1 MSYDI
6 DHQPGMSYGRT
17 LLTLFGFLLLGMV
30 AGSLFSASVWTLMT
44 GRGIATLSQDMLD
57 PHFANALR
65 IMQLVSSL
73 FLFFL
78 PAWGAIRILHRS
90 PMRFMGFQQGRDL
103 RMAGLVVLVMAACLP
118 MVGSLS
124 ELNRMIP
131 VPSSY
136 QKVFQ
141 DMEDSYMRQ
150 MKAMARMGGFMDY
163 LSCLLIMAFIPALF
177 EESFFRGGMQNLL
190 QRMTSRPWVAVI
202 VTSLVFSAIHF
213 SYYGFIPR
221 FALGLVLGL
230 LFQYSGSL
238 WMSILGHF
246 LNNAVVVTYIYW
258 LTLHGRP
265 IEEAMD
271 DSQPLWYGLPATL
284 AIVGL
289 MVLYRRRGEQIQRG
303 RMSPED
309 RSREEKWLA

>member
-6 DHQPGMSYGRT
+6 DHRPGMSYGRT
-17 LLTLFGFLLLGMV
+17 LLTLFGFLLVGMV
-30 AGSLFSASVWTLMT
+30 AGSLFSAGIWTLMT
-44 GRGIATLSQDMLD
+44 GRGMRSMSQDMLD
-57 PHFANALR
+57 PHYANALR

-78 PAWGAIRILHRS
+78 PAWGGIRILHRS
-90 PMRFMGFQQGRDL
+90 PLRFMGFHEGRDL
-103 RMAGLVVLVMAACLP
+103 RMAGLAVLVMAACLP
-118 MVGSLS
+118 LVGSLS
-124 ELNRMIP
+124 DLNRMIP
-131 VPSSY
+131 VPASY

-141 DMEDSYMRQ
+141 EMEDSYQHQ

-163 LSCLLIMAFIPALF
+163 LSCLLIMAFFPALF
-177 EESFFRGGMQNLL
+177 EETFFRGGMQNLL
-190 QRMTSRPWVAVI
+190 HRMTSRPWMAVI
-202 VTSLVFSAIHF
+202 VTAFVFSAIHF

-221 FALGLVLGL
+221 FALGVVLGL

-238 WMSILGHF
+238 WMAILGHF

-258 LTLHGRP
+258 LTLQGRP

-271 DSQPLWYGLPATL
+271 GSQPLWYGLPATL

-289 MVLYRRRGEQIQRG
+289 MVLYRRRGEQLRRD
-303 RMSPED
+303 RMLPED
-309 RSREEKWLA
+309 QAREEKWLA

>member
-6 DHQPGMSYGRT
+6 DHHPGMSYGRT
-17 LLTLFGFLLLGMV
+17 LLTLFGFLLVGMV
-30 AGSLFSASVWTLMT
+30 AGSLFSAGVWSLMT

-57 PHFANALR
+57 PHYANALR
-65 IMQLVSSL
+65 IMQLVSTL

-90 PMRFMGFQQGRDL
+90 PLRFMGFHQGRDL

-136 QKVFQ
+136 QKMFQ
-141 DMEDSYMRQ
+141 DMEESYQRQ
-150 MKAMARMGGFMDY
+150 MTAMARMGGFMDY
-163 LSCLLIMAFIPALF
+163 LSCLLIMGFIPALF
-177 EESFFRGGMQNLL
+177 EETFFRGAMQNLL
-190 QRMTSRPWVAVI
+190 HRMSPRPWMAVV
-202 VTSLVFSAIHF
+202 VTSIVFSAIHF

-221 FALGLVLGL
+221 FVLGVVLGL
-230 LFQYSGSL
+230 LFQFSGSL
-238 WMSILGHF
+238 WMAILGHF
-246 LNNAVVVTYIYW
+246 LNNAVIVTYIYW
-258 LTLHGRP
+258 LILHGRP

-289 MVLYRRRGEQIQRG
+289 MVLYRRRGEQLLRE
-303 RMSPED
+303 RMPPED
-309 RSREEKWLA
+309 RAREEKWLA